1 MESVTDTVKI
11 SKEKI
16 LIDVNKALP
25 EDKKIN
31 METLE
36 EYIDACY
43 EKKGYKIH
51 ELSLRGYYTEINNFI
66 DYVKRKVGG
75 RRKKT
80 RRRKS
85 RRRRSRKPVY

>member
-43 EKKGYKIH
+43 EKKRI
-51 ELSLRGYYTEINNFI
+51 
-66 DYVKRKVGG
+66 
-75 RRKKT
+75 
-80 RRRKS
+80 
-85 RRRRSRKPVY
+85 